1 MEEKKLKYYRLAK
14 YPTYEILMDGQ
25 LASAGAHQARLIE
38 KFKKNKKYIK
48 NQFLALKF
56 IFAFL
61 LLFIP
66 ILPLATYLEIFGHIG
81 DGTYTINTILFMSSF
96 IFGIYFAMTFLY
108 MILFGMISTSSF
120 MSGNSFKWLQ
130 TLPFSKKDLKKIGL
144 MTLFRNLDVP
154 LIILVL
160 GFPIIMLI
168 GTQNFLIFISSLLV
182 SFLNVVFSFS
192 LLIILGEKLSFLFS
206 ESKDKSKKVNIVRI
220 ITMLG
225 YFIIAFGSGF
235 VMSWG
240 FQSIDTFLEIFAT
253 NEPPITSNIILSLI
267 LFPFTPGY
275 FLSLSIKPNQV
286 PLGIFFSTL
295 IGFALFILVTWAL
308 FRTARRALRSTIS
321 TEIKVEKVEKKE
333 VQVEVKTSS
342 TIRAYVRKDL
352 VSSTRDMQSFMFIF
366 FPIFYPLILVL
377 TLQGPII
384 NEIATIEGILILWSI
399 VLMVYLFIPPM
410 LIAGFL
416 NLEESGSSTISSLP
430 IIPRDQ
436 AKAKIILMFSIQGIS
451 LIFISI
457 ILTILTNSILV
468 LLLFLVTLPF
478 AWILLLFMFEMK
490 IKLFG
495 RMKYKYILEE
505 LQREHKITKW
515 ISMILSEF
523 AIYFVIL
530 TTGTIL
536 FISFDIIPT
545 LITLFIIGVSGLS
558 ILVFIFTRMFPKA
571 EKMAEY
577 KTGGFLRE
585 HVNVGT
591 LVLLILYFIFLFL
604 PGFVILPLSPFLLD
618 IPTVSALFIEFFI
631 IVGFLILLWQII
643 VPYGLKLPNGE
654 MTFIEHSRSIGL
666 SRVRPL
672 WRNLVIGL
680 GSIALFGLST
690 VLLGEL
696 LGTYYPIP
704 EILFFGFRWFLF
716 VIMLIP
722 GIWEEVAFR
731 GVILNLQ
738 LRKYSILT
746 VIFLNGIIFGLFH
759 FVNLLAQNL
768 FLTVL
773 QVIYAS
779 CLGISF
785 AYMFIKTN
793 SLLPSILVHYLIN
806 SVGQFFLTIE
816 LTNRVNLALFAV
828 FGVGVIPMILIMIL
842 VKLLVPNR
850 TNEFNTFS

>member
-66 ILPLATYLEIFGHIG
+66 ILPLATYLEILGHLG

-144 MTLFRNLDVP
+144 MTLFRNFDVP

-192 LLIILGEKLSFLFS
+192 LLIILGEKLSYLFS

-220 ITMLG
+220 VTMLG
-225 YFIIAFGSGF
+225 YFIIAFGSGL

-240 FQSIDTFLEIFAT
+240 FSSIDTFLEIFAT
-253 NEPPITSNIILSLI
+253 NEPSITINIILSLI
-267 LFPFTPGY
+267 LFPFTLGY

-286 PLGIFFSTL
+286 PLGILLSTL

-333 VQVEVKTSS
+333 VQVEIKPLSA
-342 TIRAYVRKDL
+342 IRAYVRKDL

-366 FPIFYPLILVL
+366 FPIFYPIILVL

-384 NEIATIEGILILWSI
+384 NEIATIEGLLILWSM

-457 ILTILTNSILV
+457 MLTILTNSILV

-478 AWILLLFMFEMK
+478 AWILLLYMFEMK

-591 LVLLILYFIFLFL
+591 LVLLILYFIFLLL

-618 IPTVSALFIEFFI
+618 IPIIEFFI

-696 LGTYYPIP
+696 LGTYYFIP
-704 EILFFGFRWFLF
+704 EVLFFGFNWFLF

-738 LRKYSILT
+738 LRKYSKLT

-759 FVNLLAQNL
+759 FVNLLAQDL

-816 LTNRVNLALFAV
+816 IQNKVNLALFAI

-842 VKLLVPNR
+842 VKLVVKSDTRQISPI
-850 TNEFNTFS
+850 

>member
-1 MEEKKLKYYRLAK
+1 MEEQKLKYYRLAK

-56 IFAFL
+56 IFALL

-66 ILPLATYLEIFGHIG
+66 LLPLVTYLEILGYPKEV
-81 DGTYTINTILFMSSF
+81 DYTINTILFMTSF

-108 MILFGMISTSSF
+108 MILFGMVSTSSF

-144 MTLFRNLDVP
+144 MTLFRNLDIP

-182 SFLNVVFSFS
+182 SFLNVVFNFS

-206 ESKDKSKKVNIVRI
+206 ESKDKSKRVNIVRMV
-220 ITMLG
+220 TMLG

-240 FQSIDTFLEIFAT
+240 FQLIDTFLEIFT
-253 NEPPITSNIILSLI
+253 TSEPSITINIILSLI
-267 LFPFTPGY
+267 LFPFTPAY

-286 PLGIFFSTL
+286 PLEILFSTL
-295 IGFALFILVTWAL
+295 IGFALFILITWAL
-308 FRTARRALRSTIS
+308 FRTARGALQSTIS
-321 TEIKVEKVEKKE
+321 TEIKVEEVKKKEIEE
-333 VQVEVKTSS
+333 VQVEIKSSS

-352 VSSTRDMQSFMFIF
+352 ISSTRDIQSFMFIF

-384 NEIATIEGILILWSI
+384 NEITNIESLLILWSI
-399 VLMVYLFIPPM
+399 VLLIYLFIPSM
-410 LIAGFL
+410 LIVGFL

-436 AKAKIILMFSIQGIS
+436 AKAKIIVMFSIQGIS
-451 LIFISI
+451 LTFISI
-457 ILTILTNSILV
+457 MLTILTNSIFV

-495 RMKYKYILEE
+495 QMKYKYILEE
-505 LQREHKITKW
+505 LQREHKISKW

-536 FISFDIIPT
+536 FISYNIIIA
-545 LITLFIIGVSGLS
+545 LITLLIIGVSVLS
-558 ILVFIFTRMFPKA
+558 ILVFVFTRMFPKA
-571 EKMAEY
+571 EKMGEY
-577 KTGGFLRE
+577 ITGGFLRE

-604 PGFVILPLSPFLLD
+604 PGFVIGPLSPFLLD
-618 IPTVSALFIEFFI
+618 IPTVFSLFIQFFI

-643 VPYGLKLPNGE
+643 VPYGLKLPNE
-654 MTFIEHSRSIGL
+654 DMTFIEHARSIGL
-666 SRVRPL
+666 SRVKPL

-696 LGTYYPIP
+696 LGKYYFIP
-704 EILFFGFRWFLF
+704 EILFLGFNWFLF
-716 VIMLIP
+716 VLMLIP

-738 LRKYSILT
+738 RRKYSKIT
-746 VIFLNGIIFGLFH
+746 VIFLNGILFGLFH
-759 FVNLLAQNL
+759 FVNLFGQDL

-793 SLLPSILVHYLIN
+793 SLLPSILVHYLID

-816 LTNRVNLALFAV
+816 IQNTVNFILFAV
-828 FGVGVIPMILIMIL
+828 FGVGVIPMILIIIL
-842 VKLLVPNR
+842 VKLLVKSDSR
-850 TNEFNTFS
+850 

>member
-1 MEEKKLKYYRLAK
+1 MEEQKLKYYRLAK

-56 IFAFL
+56 IFAIL

-66 ILPLATYLEIFGHIG
+66 LLPLVSYLQLFGYLE
-81 DGTYTINTILFMSSF
+81 DGTYTINTILFISSF
-96 IFGIYFAMTFLY
+96 VFGIYFAMTFLY
-108 MILFGMISTSSF
+108 MILFGMVSTSSF

-130 TLPFSKKDLKKIGL
+130 TLPFSKKDLKRLGL
-144 MTLFRNLDVP
+144 MTLFRNLDIP
-154 LIILVL
+154 IIILFL

-168 GTQNFLIFISSLLV
+168 GTQNLLIFSISLLI
-182 SFLNVVFSFS
+182 SFLNVVFNFS

-206 ESKDKSKKVNIVRI
+206 ESKDKSKRVNIVRI
-220 ITMLG
+220 VTMLG

-240 FQSIDTFLEIFAT
+240 FQSIDTFLKIFET
-253 NEPPITSNIILSLI
+253 NEPSITVNIVLSLI
-267 LFPFTPGY
+267 LFPFTSGY
-275 FLSLSIKPNQV
+275 LLSLSIKPDQV
-286 PLGIFFSTL
+286 PIEILFSTL
-295 IGFALFILVTWAL
+295 IGYVLFILVTL
-308 FRTARRALRSTIS
+308 YLYRTARRALRSTIS
-321 TEIKVEKVEKKE
+321 AEIIVETAEKKE
-333 VQVEVKTSS
+333 VQVEIKPLS
-342 TIRAYVRKDL
+342 TI
-352 VSSTRDMQSFMFIF
+352 
-366 FPIFYPLILVL
+366 
-377 TLQGPII
+377 
-384 NEIATIEGILILWSI
+384 EITNIEGMLILWSI
-399 VLMVYLFIPPM
+399 VLLIYLFIPPM
-410 LIAGFL
+410 LIVGFL
-416 NLEESGSSTISSLP
+416 NLEESGSSTVSSLP

-436 AKAKIILMFSIQGIS
+436 AKAKIVLMFSIQGIS
-451 LIFISI
+451 LIFTSI
-457 ILTILTNSILV
+457 MLTIFTNSVFVIP
-468 LLLFLVTLPF
+468 LFLVSLPF

-505 LQREHKITKW
+505 LQKKHKITKW

-558 ILVFIFTRMFPKA
+558 ILIFVFTRMFPKV

-604 PGFVILPLSPFLLD
+604 PGFIIGPLAPFLLD
-618 IPTVSALFIEFFI
+618 IPTVFSLFIQFFI

-643 VPYGLKLPNGE
+643 VPYGLKLPNE
-654 MTFIEHSRSIGL
+654 DMKFIEHARSIGL
-666 SRVRPL
+666 SRVKPL
-672 WRNLVIGL
+672 WRNFAIGL

-696 LGTYYPIP
+696 LGTYYVIP
-704 EILFFGFRWFLF
+704 EILFIGFNWFLF
-716 VIMLIP
+716 VLMLIP

-738 LRKYSILT
+738 RRKYSKLT
-746 VIFLNGIIFGLFH
+746 VVFLNGILFGLFH
-759 FVNLLAQNL
+759 FVNLLVTQDL
-768 FLTVL
+768 FLTSL

-793 SLLPSILVHYLIN
+793 SLLPSILVHYLID

-816 LTNRVNLALFAV
+816 IQNRVNLALFAI
-828 FGVGVIPMILIMIL
+828 FGVGVIPMVLIMIL
-842 VKLLVPNR
+842 VWLLVANDTRPINPI
-850 TNEFNTFS
+850 